1 MDQNNQIL
9 KLLTE
14 EFSSF
19 SININD
25 YRKIKLIGK
34 GGYAEVWLGENI
46 NTGDQ
51 VALKQLYPTLTPKQ
65 VRSFAREI
73 RTMSYGN
80 HPFFV
85 KFIGFSST
93 SCLTLISEYM
103 PNGSLFRFLR
113 SEHRRKRL
121 TGTHRTLIAMGI
133 AHAMN
138 YLHSLGIIHRDLKSM
153 NILLDSKYFPRL
165 CDFGIARFLDP
176 TQVMTTHIGT
186 PHWMA
191 PEILNGNRYGKEV
204 DVYSFAMLMYEL
216 MTNLIPWAGLEPS
229 TVIKQ
234 VCADNLRPKLPPET
248 PEPIRKLIH
257 LCWSKSP
264 EKRPTFAN
272 IYHIFKTGQAAF
284 PDTDQNE
291 IKKLDK
297 KLKKFD
303 LANKPSS
310 YPNRSPTS
318 PQSPLFSSASNIRNS
333 SLFENENKS
342 KNEKKIKNKNKGN
355 QYDSYDS
362 DDDDE
367 YKEESSP
374 RPNIKNQVKGNQQKV
389 QKSSRNKFTAE
400 VVYDEFTETEE
411 TNSMFLKQDTDDL
424 EKKDKPI
431 KLNGNTIL
439 PIDLDALDDPKDPRF
454 FDEMKKAEKSLSQ
467 SQLKEF
473 FTKIGNFFNSK
484 TIDDLTLKKI
494 LEYLLPILSSNKI
507 AVAAFAEL
515 DLQLKLPLSNRS
527 ENDILFL
534 PCLNILIKLFTDNP
548 WMFQNNFND
557 QMITII
563 KRSPSKAIILL
574 AHFANAS
581 KKLENCWDLLD
592 LMIKQADSFL
602 NDNQNKAK
610 TKSKSKSDL
619 VDNINSMQFSSSRE
633 LISILYNLC
642 ITNKEYKNYRL
653 HHCLNVFQKGLESED
668 PETVCLSY
676 NSMSDF
682 FSDSMEFD
690 LSLLV
695 KHLNCEA
702 TAKACL
708 SILIRMKHIPRC
720 QPIVS
725 ALLHCALKYEEATFC
740 LIRIALKLEGAQMI
754 ISKNEEEKRSS
765 KTKSKSKDS
774 YDSEGSNGGRNYN
787 FDWIQTELPS
797 YENTLK
803 IFLSVFYHPEL
814 RMELIMN
821 KSTAKLFNT
830 LFESKESSFLTAFSV
845 VIQSISTDE
854 VSSED
859 IDLLSKRK
867 LFINFINTANEIRDE
882 NSVEAIIDVVRHISD
897 VQFVPEF
904 TSVFELIIDTQ
915 LSSSKSSSIS
925 KITQKAI
932 QMFAAASEWQSAS
945 RKMKKLG
952 VDKIVREKF
961 SDDSKL
967 ARYTKKLLANIQ

>member
-19 SININD
+19 SIDINN
-25 YRKIKLIGK
+25 YRKLKLIGK

-46 NTGDQ
+46 DTNEQ
-51 VALKQLYPTLTPKQ
+51 VALKQLYPTLTLKQ

-93 SCLTLISEYM
+93 SCLTLVSEYM

-138 YLHSLGIIHRDLKSM
+138 YLHNLGIIHRDLKSM
-153 NILLDSKYFPRL
+153 NILLDSKYLPRL

-191 PEILNGNRYGKEV
+191 PEILSGNKYGKEV

-216 MTNLIPWAGLEPS
+216 MTNLIPWAGLEPA

-234 VCADNLRPKLPPET
+234 VCTDNLRPKLPPET
-248 PEPIRKLIH
+248 PEQIRKLIH

-264 EKRPTFAN
+264 DKRPTFAN

-303 LANKPSS
+303 LLNKSTSYSNKSPSS
-310 YPNRSPTS
+310 PQMTVSPIPNMKNNPQNLSSPV
-318 PQSPLFSSASNIRNS
+318 FD
-333 SLFENENKS
+333 NENK
-342 KNEKKIKNKNKGN
+342 NKNRKKSAAKN
-355 QYDSYDS
+355 QYDSYGS
-362 DDDDE
+362 DDVSDE
-367 YKEESSP
+367 ENSPP
-374 RPNIKNQVKGNQQKV
+374 RPSSKSKKQIKGNKQNN
-389 QKSSRNKFTAE
+389 QKSPSNKFTAE
-400 VVYDEFTETEE
+400 VIYDEFTETEE
-411 TNSMFLKQDTDDL
+411 TNSMILKQDTNDI
-424 EKKDKPI
+424 EKKDNRI
-431 KLNGNTIL
+431 KLSEDSVS
-439 PIDLDALDDPKDPRF
+439 PINLDVLQDPKNPQF
-454 FDEMKKAEKSLSQ
+454 FEEMQKAIKSLSKTQ
-467 SQLKEF
+467 SKEF
-473 FTKIGNFFNSK
+473 FTIIGNFFNSK
-484 TIDDLTLKKI
+484 SVDDTTLKKI
-494 LEYLLPILSSNKI
+494 LEYLLPILSNRH
-507 AVAAFAEL
+507 AVTSFAEL
-515 DLQLKLPLSNRS
+515 ELQLKLPLSNRS
-527 ENDILFL
+527 DNDILFF
-534 PCLNILIKLFTDNP
+534 PCMNILIKLFSENP
-548 WMFQNNFND
+548 WIFQNNFND
-557 QMITII
+557 QMVNII
-563 KRSPSKAIILL
+563 KKSPSKAIILL
-574 AHFANAS
+574 AHFAKAS
-581 KKLENCWDLLD
+581 QNLENCWDLLD
-592 LMIKQADSFL
+592 LMIRHADLFL
-602 NDNQNKAK
+602 NDTNNGKNKN
-610 TKSKSKSDL
+610 KSKKENNNLGGSK
-619 VDNINSMQFSSSRE
+619 FTSSRE
-633 LISILYNLC
+633 FISILYNLC
-642 ITNKEYKNYRL
+642 VTNKGYKNYRL
-653 HHCLNVFQKGLESED
+653 QHCLNVFQKGIESED

-676 NSMSDF
+676 NSMSEF

-690 LSLLV
+690 LSLLI
-695 KHLNCEA
+695 KHLKMEA
-702 TAKACL
+702 TAKSCL

-720 QPIVS
+720 QPIVN
-725 ALLHCALKYEEATFC
+725 ALLNCALKYEEATFC
-740 LIRIALKLEGAQMI
+740 LIRIALKFEGAEMI
-754 ISKNEEEKRSS
+754 ISQTEES
-765 KTKSKSKDS
+765 TKSKNKNKES
-774 YDSEGSNGGRNYN
+774 YDSDGSNKGQKYN
-787 FDWIQTELPS
+787 FQWIQSELPS
-797 YENTLK
+797 YENTFKL
-803 IFLSVFYHPEL
+803 FLSVFFHTEL
-814 RMELIMN
+814 RIDLIMS
-821 KSTAKLFNT
+821 KYTANLFNA
-830 LFESKESSFLTAFSV
+830 LFKTKNSDFLTAFSV
-845 VIQSISTDE
+845 VIQSVSTDE

-867 LFINFINTANEIRDE
+867 LFINFIDTANEIRDE
-882 NSVEAIIDVVRHISD
+882 SSVEAIIDVVRHISN

-904 TSVFELIIDTQ
+904 TSVFELILETQ
-915 LSSSKSSSIS
+915 FSSNSSQQPPP
-925 KITQKAI
+925 KITQRAI

-961 SDDSKL
+961 SDDSKM

>member
-1 MDQNNQIL
+1 
-9 KLLTE
+9 
-14 EFSSF
+14 
-19 SININD
+19 
-25 YRKIKLIGK
+25 
-34 GGYAEVWLGENI
+34 
-46 NTGDQ
+46 
-51 VALKQLYPTLTPKQ
+51 
-65 VRSFAREI
+65 
-73 RTMSYGN
+73 
-80 HPFFV
+80 
-85 KFIGFSST
+85 
-93 SCLTLISEYM
+93 
-103 PNGSLFRFLR
+103 
-113 SEHRRKRL
+113 
-121 TGTHRTLIAMGI
+121 
-133 AHAMN
+133 
-138 YLHSLGIIHRDLKSM
+138 
-153 NILLDSKYFPRL
+153 
-165 CDFGIARFLDP
+165 
-176 TQVMTTHIGT
+176 
-186 PHWMA
+186 
-191 PEILNGNRYGKEV
+191 
-204 DVYSFAMLMYEL
+204 
-216 MTNLIPWAGLEPS
+216 
-229 TVIKQ
+229 
-234 VCADNLRPKLPPET
+234 
-248 PEPIRKLIH
+248 
-257 LCWSKSP
+257 
-264 EKRPTFAN
+264 
-272 IYHIFKTGQAAF
+272 
-284 PDTDQNE
+284 
-291 IKKLDK
+291 
-297 KLKKFD
+297 
-303 LANKPSS
+303 
-310 YPNRSPTS
+310 
-318 PQSPLFSSASNIRNS
+318 
-333 SLFENENKS
+333 
-342 KNEKKIKNKNKGN
+342 
-355 QYDSYDS
+355 
-362 DDDDE
+362 
-367 YKEESSP
+367 
-374 RPNIKNQVKGNQQKV
+374 
-389 QKSSRNKFTAE
+389 
-400 VVYDEFTETEE
+400 
-411 TNSMFLKQDTDDL
+411 
-424 EKKDKPI
+424 
-431 KLNGNTIL
+431 
-439 PIDLDALDDPKDPRF
+439 
-454 FDEMKKAEKSLSQ
+454 
-467 SQLKEF
+467 
-473 FTKIGNFFNSK
+473 
-484 TIDDLTLKKI
+484 
-494 LEYLLPILSSNKI
+494 
-507 AVAAFAEL
+507 
-515 DLQLKLPLSNRS
+515 
-527 ENDILFL
+527 
-534 PCLNILIKLFTDNP
+534 
-548 WMFQNNFND
+548 
-557 QMITII
+557 
-563 KRSPSKAIILL
+563 
-574 AHFANAS
+574 
-581 KKLENCWDLLD
+581 
-592 LMIKQADSFL
+592 
-602 NDNQNKAK
+602 
-610 TKSKSKSDL
+610 
-619 VDNINSMQFSSSRE
+619 
-633 LISILYNLC
+633 
-642 ITNKEYKNYRL
+642 
-653 HHCLNVFQKGLESED
+653 
-668 PETVCLSY
+668 
-676 NSMSDF
+676 MSDF